1 MNTADKS
8 IALLDIALR
17 SRFEFEAMYPQ
28 YDLPGHMIYD
38 VDILQ
43 KLNEEII
50 KTKGHE
56 LQIGYSYFMNENK
69 DLAPRMNPKII
80 PLLLEYYMKDEK
92 ELKTI
97 VKPAGL
103 MIEGNA

>member
-28 YDLPGHMIYD
+28 YDIPGHMIYD

-50 KTKGHE
+50 KTKGHDF
-56 LQIGYSYFMNENK
+56 QIGHSNLRNETKNRVQGINK
-69 DLAPRMNPKII
+69 KII
-80 PLLLEYYMKDEK
+80 PWHVSLIRIDEK
-92 ELKTI
+92 KYKHTELL
-97 VKPAGL
+97 PAL
-103 MIEGNA
+103 R